1 MRMKT
6 TQKRATNVTLPEA
19 TLLEARALG
28 INLSQACEKGV
39 VAEISIKRR
48 EKWLAENMAAIE
60 ERNAW
65 VEKHG
70 LPLAKYRMF

>member
-1 MRMKT
+1 MKSP
-6 TQKRATNVTLPEA
+6 QRRATNISLPGDIVEEA
-19 TLLEARALG
+19 KDLG

-48 EKWLAENMAAIE
+48 ERWLAENMSAIN

-65 VEKHG
+65 VEKNG

>member
-1 MRMKT
+1 MKT
-6 TQKRATNVTLPEA
+6 TQKRATNVSLPVDVV
-19 TLLEARALG
+19 TEARNLG

-39 VAEISIKRR
+39 VAEISVKRR

-60 ERNAW
+60 SSNAW

-70 LPLAKYRMF
+70 LPFAKYRMF